1 MGEGLEVRAFSP
13 LPLMGEGLEVRAFSP
28 LPLGEGLGV
37 RGYPI
42 FQVVLDDRK
51 QTAFFL

>member
-1 MGEGLEVRAFSP
+1 VRLWDTHPPLLWVGGVGWGVISP
-13 LPLMGEGLEVRAFSP
+13 LPLLV
-28 LPLGEGLGV
+28 EGLGV

>member
-1 MGEGLEVRAFSP
+1 LGVRVISP
-13 LPLMGEGLEVRAFSP
+13 LPLM
-28 LPLGEGLGV
+28 GEGLGV

>member
-1 MGEGLEVRAFSP
+1 M
-13 LPLMGEGLEVRAFSP
+13 
-28 LPLGEGLGV
+28 GEGLGV